1 MKIRLLFTLAA
12 LAIGL
17 ATPTL
22 AQLQNTVDPEVRQEI
37 EAVTKR
43 REEAFKKH
51 DAAAWSAFY
60 TEFAIDV
67 WSLPAE
73 GAAVGLPA
81 IKKRYETLFA
91 SKPPPQ
97 SFKVVQVYAIANKIC
112 AVMDYTDH
120 RGWKGQNLGSTS
132 MSPTRKTGRSAFL
145 MVSCPSPDSQ
155 T

>member
-17 ATPTL
+17 ATAAL
-22 AQLQNTVDPEVRQEI
+22 AQLQDTVDPEVRQEI

-43 REEAFKKH
+43 REEAFNKH

-67 WSLPAE
+67 WSIQAE

-81 IKKRYETLFA
+81 IKKNYETLFA
-91 SKPPPQ
+91 SHARPI
-97 SFKVVQVYAIANKIC
+97 SFKVLQVYAIANKIC
-112 AVMDYTDH
+112 AVTDYTDH
-120 RGWKGQNLGSTS
+120 HGLKGQNLVIYVYVTDAEDWKVRLSYGLL
-132 MSPTRKTGRSAFL
+132 P
-145 MVSCPSPDSQ
+145 
-155 T
+155 

>member
-43 REEAFKKH
+43 REEAFNKH

-67 WSLPAE
+67 WSIQAE

-81 IKKRYETLFA
+81 IKKKYEAFFA
-91 SKPPPQ
+91 SHPRPT

-120 RGWKGQNLGSTS
+120 HGLKGQNL
-132 MSPTRKTGRSAFL
+132 
-145 MVSCPSPDSQ
+145 VIYVYVPDAEDWQVRLSYGLLP
-155 T
+155 

>member
-43 REEAFKKH
+43 REEAFNKH

-67 WSLPAE
+67 WPLPAE

-91 SKPPPQ
+91 SKPRPI
-97 SFKVVQVYAIANKIC
+97 SFKVVQVYAIAHKIC

-120 RGWKGQNLGSTS
+120 HGAKGQTL
-132 MSPTRKTGRSAFL
+132 
-145 MVSCPSPDSQ
+145 VIYVYVPDAEDWKVRLSYGLLP
-155 T
+155 

>member
-17 ATPTL
+17 ATPAL
-22 AQLQNTVDPEVRQEI
+22 AQLQNTVDPEVRQQI

-43 REEAFKKH
+43 MEEAFNKH

-81 IKKRYETLFA
+81 IKKKYEAFFV
-91 SKPPPQ
+91 SPPRPT

-120 RGWKGQNLGSTS
+120 RGWKGQNL
-132 MSPTRKTGRSAFL
+132 
-145 MVSCPSPDSQ
+145 VIYVYVPDAEDWKVRLSYGLLP
-155 T
+155 

>member
-22 AQLQNTVDPEVRQEI
+22 AQLQNTVDPKMRQEI

-43 REEAFKKH
+43 REEAFNKH
-51 DAAAWSAFY
+51 DAAACSAFY

-67 WSLPAE
+67 WSIQAE

-81 IKKRYETLFA
+81 IKKGMRPILHLSPHRSHSRSFRY
-91 SKPPPQ
+91 
-97 SFKVVQVYAIANKIC
+97 
-112 AVMDYTDH
+112 M
-120 RGWKGQNLGSTS
+120 
-132 MSPTRKTGRSAFL
+132 
-145 MVSCPSPDSQ
+145 PSPIKYVRSW
-155 T
+155 TTLITTARRAKL

>member
-17 ATPTL
+17 ATPAL

-43 REEAFKKH
+43 MEEAFNKH

-67 WSLPAE
+67 WSLQAE

-81 IKKRYETLFA
+81 IKKKYEAIFA
-91 SKPPPQ
+91 SHPRPI
-97 SFKVVQVYAIANKIC
+97 SFKVVQVYAIANKIVC
-112 AVMDYTDH
+112 GH
-120 RGWKGQNLGSTS
+120 GLH
-132 MSPTRKTGRSAFL
+132 
-145 MVSCPSPDSQ
+145 
-155 T
+155 